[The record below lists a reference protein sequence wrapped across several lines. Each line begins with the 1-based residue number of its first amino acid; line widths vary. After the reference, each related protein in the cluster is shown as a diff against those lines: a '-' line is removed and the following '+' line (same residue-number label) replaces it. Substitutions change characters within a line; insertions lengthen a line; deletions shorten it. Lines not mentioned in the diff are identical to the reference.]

1 MPRGGSSFSDT
12 RSASFVDTD
21 LQALSEKWTDEE
33 RRNLCLTIWVDS
45 RDMRVAMCPV
55 HAPKKAIYMQ
65 EIAVSKC
72 TEVQRNF
79 ETLRQAFARYKCT
92 VVFATMSFAG
102 PVSQDHVVVT
112 NWQCEARERVIHF
125 TQLPFDLFP
134 LDRRKFMNDLEA
146 ASYGIISRF
155 LGGILPQIFTRLW
168 QSPESESAIS
178 LDGSS
183 LVLSI
188 GSGLG
193 ASFICRAE
201 SCDHN
206 CVVSSEAGHGQAIIC
221 SESDP
226 NYEDEREFVKFV
238 SQKLHGGS
246 HEPEWED
253 LCACRGLEL
262 AYQFLKNKQKLEVDP
277 MPNYDQIR
285 DMVLQQGDPDALT
298 AFKMHYRFV
307 MRAAQTL
314 TLGIQCQRVFLISQ
328 RQVKNRQVLNMIAD
342 DLQHA
347 FEDHPKNAWFKK
359 VAVYVQKSPSTF
371 SLSGGLFLSSV
382 LAIAHQRQS
391 HLSTS

>member
-1 MPRGGSSFSDT
+1 MALSSSFFRNS
-12 RSASFVDTD
+12 RSTSFVDTEVK
-21 LQALSEKWTDEE
+21 ALSDKWTDDE

-45 RDMRVAMCPV
+45 QNMQVAMCPV
-55 HAPKKAIYMQ
+55 NTAKKTIYMKAI
-65 EIAVSKC
+65 AVAKC
-72 TEVQRNF
+72 TEVQHNF
-79 ETLRQAFARYKCT
+79 QELSQAFAKYKCT

-125 TQLPFDLFP
+125 TQLPFDIFP

-146 ASYGIISRF
+146 ASYGIISKY
-155 LGGILPQIFTRLW
+155 LGGYLPAIFTRIW
-168 QSPESESAIS
+168 KSEGGDGRMT

-193 ASFICRAE
+193 ASFICRTD

-206 CVVSSEAGHGQAIIC
+206 CVVSSEAGHGQAITC
-221 SESDP
+221 RETDP
-226 NYEDEREFVKFV
+226 NYNDEVEFIKFV

-246 HEPEWED
+246 HQPEWED

-262 AYQFLKNKQKLEVDP
+262 AYQFLKTAKKVEMDP
-277 MPNYDQIR
+277 WPNYDEIR
-285 DMVLQQGDPDALT
+285 NLVLEGQDPDALA

-314 TLGIQCQRVFLISQ
+314 TLGIQCQRVFLIGE
-328 RQVKNRQVLNMIAD
+328 RQVMNLKVLKMIAD

-347 FEDHPKNAWFKK
+347 FEDHPRAGWFKK
-359 VAVYVQKSPSTF
+359 ISVYMQLKCSSF
-371 SLSGGLFLSSV
+371 SLSGGLFLSRV
-382 LAIAHQRQS
+382 LAVAHQRQS

>member
-1 MPRGGSSFSDT
+1 MDA
-12 RSASFVDTD
+12 RSASFVDTEVK
-21 LQALSEKWTDEE
+21 ALSEKWTDEE

-45 RDMRVAMCPV
+45 HDMRVAMCPV
-55 HAPKKAIYMQ
+55 HGQKKAIYMQ
-65 EIAVSKC
+65 EISVTKC

-79 ETLRQAFARYKCT
+79 ETLRQAFARYRCT

-155 LGGILPQIFTRLW
+155 LGGVLPQIFTRVW
-168 QSPESESAIS
+168 KSDESESAIS

-193 ASFICRAE
+193 ASFICRAD
-201 SCDHN
+201 SRDHN
-206 CVVSSEAGHGQAIIC
+206 CVVSSEAGHGQAIVC
-221 SESDP
+221 SEKDP
-226 NYEDEREFVKFV
+226 NYDEECEFIKFV

-262 AYQFLKNKQKLEVDP
+262 AYQFLKARQKIELESP
-277 MPNYDQIR
+277 ATYEQIR
-285 DMVLQQGDPDALT
+285 EMVLQQRDPDALT
-298 AFKMHYRFV
+298 AFRMHYRFV

-314 TLGIQCQRVFLISQ
+314 TLGIQCQRVFLIGQ
-328 RQVKNRQVLNMIAD
+328 RQVKNLPVLQMIAE
-342 DLQHA
+342 DLQRA
-347 FEDHPKNAWFKK
+347 FEDHPRKWFRK
-359 VAVYVQKSPSTF
+359 VAVYMQKSSSTF

-391 HLSTS
+391 HVSTS